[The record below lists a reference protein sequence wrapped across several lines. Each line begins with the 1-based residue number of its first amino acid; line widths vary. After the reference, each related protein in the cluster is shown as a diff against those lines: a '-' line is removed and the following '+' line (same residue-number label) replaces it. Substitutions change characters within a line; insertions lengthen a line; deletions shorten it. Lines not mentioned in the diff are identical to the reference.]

1 MAGWTGLE
9 PAAFCVTG
17 RRSNQLSYHPEFGE
31 RRATVESGEPK
42 SSALPSHFFRP
53 YPDYPK
59 PGLALPAVRVFPAS
73 MFEISGT
80 IKKIFEEQTFGSGFN
95 KREFVLTTEADRY
108 PQDLKFECVKDK
120 VALVASLTPGD
131 KVKVFFDLRGREW
144 KENYYVNLA
153 AWKIESSGGPP
164 PANDAPH
171 PADLES
177 SGEVFEEE
185 PPF

>member
-1 MAGWTGLE
+1 
-9 PAAFCVTG
+9 
-17 RRSNQLSYHPEFGE
+17 
-31 RRATVESGEPK
+31 
-42 SSALPSHFFRP
+42 
-53 YPDYPK
+53 
-59 PGLALPAVRVFPAS
+59 

-153 AWKIESSGGPP
+153 AWKNRVERRS
-164 PANDAPH
+164 PARHRRPSPRRPGIKRRGVRGRAALLSRARRIPKKIGFGC
-171 PADLES
+171 AFRAAA
-177 SGEVFEEE
+177 GTCR
-185 PPF
+185 